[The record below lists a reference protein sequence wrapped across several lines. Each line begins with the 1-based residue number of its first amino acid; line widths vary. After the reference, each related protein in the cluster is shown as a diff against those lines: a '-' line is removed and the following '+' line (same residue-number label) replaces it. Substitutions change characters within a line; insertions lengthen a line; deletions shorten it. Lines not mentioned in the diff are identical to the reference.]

1 VCILQYL
8 HLDQVLN
15 PPTDLHRRRLDR
27 RQQAQRQ
34 CPGHLRTA
42 ETESCQQRQ
51 QPQQLATTPAAAARQ
66 PGQRQPANRP
76 RQPLRH
82 RKKYR
87 RHQRGIE
94 QPHPCTQHWRHSARK
109 NVSDHPD
116 AGIIARHQ
124 RGKSQSMPKRLFRKY
139 LPSPEKIR
147 HSKSLSF
154 LGALLTDP
162 NLWHINRHSLAGAAF
177 IGIFSAFLPI
187 PMQMGVAA
195 ILAVRFKC
203 NLPLSIVLVWITN
216 PLTIAPV
223 FYFTFTVG
231 AWILGA
237 PQHMPVNIRLGDLLD
252 YEKLSTFFAPQT
264 VGWLIDFLQ
273 ALWLGSVLF
282 GLLFGVL
289 AWGMVKLAWR
299 LSVVRKWQQRRELR
313 RLRKEKEQERKD

>member
-1 VCILQYL
+1 
-8 HLDQVLN
+8 
-15 PPTDLHRRRLDR
+15 
-27 RQQAQRQ
+27 
-34 CPGHLRTA
+34 
-42 ETESCQQRQ
+42 
-51 QPQQLATTPAAAARQ
+51 
-66 PGQRQPANRP
+66 
-76 RQPLRH
+76 
-82 RKKYR
+82 
-87 RHQRGIE
+87 
-94 QPHPCTQHWRHSARK
+94 
-109 NVSDHPD
+109 
-116 AGIIARHQ
+116 
-124 RGKSQSMPKRLFRKY
+124 MPKRLFRKY

-177 IGIFSAFLPI
+177 IGIFSAVLPI

-237 PQHMPVNIRLGDLLD
+237 PQHMPENIRLGDLLD

-299 LSVVRKWQQRRELR
+299 LSVVRKWQQRCELR

>member
-1 VCILQYL
+1 
-8 HLDQVLN
+8 
-15 PPTDLHRRRLDR
+15 
-27 RQQAQRQ
+27 
-34 CPGHLRTA
+34 
-42 ETESCQQRQ
+42 
-51 QPQQLATTPAAAARQ
+51 
-66 PGQRQPANRP
+66 
-76 RQPLRH
+76 
-82 RKKYR
+82 
-87 RHQRGIE
+87 
-94 QPHPCTQHWRHSARK
+94 
-109 NVSDHPD
+109 
-116 AGIIARHQ
+116 
-124 RGKSQSMPKRLFRKY
+124 MPKRLFRKY

-147 HSKSLSF
+147 HNKSLSF
-154 LGALLTDP
+154 LGALLADP

-187 PMQMGVAA
+187 PMQMVVAA

-203 NLPLSIVLVWITN
+203 NLPLSVVLVWITN

-237 PQHMPVNIRLGDLLD
+237 PQHIPENIRLGDLLD

-264 VGWLIDFLQ
+264 LGWLIDFLQ
-273 ALWLGSVLF
+273 ALWLGSTLF